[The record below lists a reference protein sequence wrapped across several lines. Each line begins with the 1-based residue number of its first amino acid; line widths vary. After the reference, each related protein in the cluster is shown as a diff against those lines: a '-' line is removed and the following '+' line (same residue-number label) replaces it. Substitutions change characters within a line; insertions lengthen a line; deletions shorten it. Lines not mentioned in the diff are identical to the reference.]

1 MNIRRRIVFMSAF
14 MSIAFIASSC
24 APTLSVSE
32 FRQTP
37 VDSKTATHQLPQ
49 YVIDK
54 KKAKLAVL
62 PPGDATQY
70 RNVCG
75 LGNAAQE
82 NFTQTLAKIGTV
94 EVVERSQLDVFMQEM
109 KFQAGITSEIDA
121 NKFMQIA
128 KGVDFVFVG
137 GVSSAGV
144 NASFT
149 AGGMRKNIFT
159 GKDYYANPTCT
170 ETGKVLVNYRL
181 ITFPSGSVQQVFQ
194 LDGQKTT
201 LPRNVSS
208 SYDCRVQNPCGLL
221 QEAVYRAID
230 DVRESLAEAFPV
242 YGYIFKT
249 MTHKSKPK
257 NRIAF
262 LSLGKADGVEA
273 GGAVDIVEFVSEKDP
288 VKGTTALVPRVL
300 AECTV
305 TETELF
311 PDRSICLIPEE
322 SADIVFVKHA
332 VRTKSKTSVFRG
344 IQKIYRKV
352 Y

>member
-1 MNIRRRIVFMSAF
+1 MKIRQLKVSVITIIAAAF
-14 MSIAFIASSC
+14 VASSC
-24 APTLSVSE
+24 APKLSISE
-32 FRQTP
+32 FRQGAI
-37 VDSKTATHQLPQ
+37 DSKTASHQLPQ

-75 LGNAAQE
+75 LGQAAQE

-94 EVVERSQLDVFMQEM
+94 EVVERSQLDAFMQEM

-149 AGGMRKNIFT
+149 AGGQRKNIFT
-159 GKDYYANPTCT
+159 GQMYYANPTCT
-170 ETGKVLVNYRL
+170 ESGKVLVNYRL

-194 LDGQKTT
+194 LDGQKTN

-230 DVRESLAEAFPV
+230 DVKESLAEAFPV

-249 MTHKSKPK
+249 MTHNSNKK

-262 LSLGKADGVEA
+262 LSLGKADGIEA
-273 GGAVDIVEFVSEKDP
+273 GSTVDIIEFAAEKDP
-288 VKGTTALVPRVL
+288 VKGTTSLVPRVI
-300 AECTV
+300 AECAV

-311 PDRSICLIPEE
+311 PDRSICVIPEE
-322 SADIVFVKHA
+322 SADFVFVRHA
-332 VRTKSKTSVFRG
+332 VRTKSKTGVFRG
-344 IQKIYRKV
+344 VQKIYRKV
-352 Y
+352 L